1 MYPLSYFEEKMKSLY
16 KLAIV
21 GRSNVGKS
29 LLFNRICKK
38 NISIVHEQEGV
49 TRDRIYSKALFDE
62 KPFTAIDTAGL
73 EANKL
78 KLSLED
84 EVDIQTQVAIEEA
97 DVLVMV
103 VDAKVGPTSL
113 DHVVAKNLLKTKK
126 RVVLAVNKVDTDRLK
141 DKIFEFQKLGL
152 KNMINVSAAQNF
164 NVGELL
170 SLAFK
175 DFEFA
180 EKVSLVSE
188 RKTKITIVGR
198 TNVGKSTLI
207 NALLNEK
214 RAVVSD
220 QRATTRDSIDS
231 DITIKDKT
239 YTFIDTAGIRRKSKE
254 KDILE
259 KFSHSQTLKSI
270 ERSDICLLVLDAED
284 FITFQDKK
292 ILKFIEE
299 KSKGCIILVNKWDK
313 IKDIRQEHFLKA
325 LNQKKS
331 YFPTIIISATK
342 KLNLNKI
349 FPLIDKIQKN
359 KSRNVQTATLNK
371 FVEKCIQKNH
381 PPMIDGKR
389 LKIYYLTQIKNN
401 PPYFLFF
408 VNYPNRFSDTYKK
421 YLINNFRKNFD
432 FEGSPII
439 FGIKKKPQR

>member
-1 MYPLSYFEEKMKSLY
+1 MSFY

-21 GRSNVGKS
+21 GRANVGKS

-49 TRDRIYSKALFDE
+49 TRDRIYSRALFNE

-84 EVDIQTQVAIEEA
+84 EVDIQSQIAIEEA

-103 VDAKVGPTSL
+103 VDAKVGITSL

-164 NVGELL
+164 NIEELL
-170 SLAFK
+170 TIAFK
-175 DFEFA
+175 DFEFN
-180 EKVSLVSE
+180 EKLALVSE

-198 TNVGKSTLI
+198 TNVGKSTLL

-292 ILKFIEE
+292 ILKFIEQ

-313 IKDIRQEHFLKA
+313 IKDVRQEHFLKA

-349 FPLIDKIQKN
+349 FPLIERIQKN

-371 FVEKCIQKNH
+371 FVERCIQKNH

>member
-1 MYPLSYFEEKMKSLY
+1 MSFY

-21 GRSNVGKS
+21 GRANVGKS

-49 TRDRIYSKALFDE
+49 TRDRIYSRALFNE

-84 EVDIQTQVAIEEA
+84 EVDIQSQIAIEEA

-103 VDAKVGPTSL
+103 VDAKVGVTSL
-113 DHVVAKNLLKTKK
+113 DHIVAKNLLKTKK

-164 NVGELL
+164 NVEELIT
-170 SLAFK
+170 LAFK
-175 DFEFA
+175 DFEFD
-180 EKVSLVSE
+180 EKINLVSE

-214 RAVVSD
+214 RAVVSA

-231 DITIKDKT
+231 DITINDKT

-292 ILKFIEE
+292 ILKFIEQ

-349 FPLIDKIQKN
+349 FPLIERIQKN

-371 FVEKCIQKNH
+371 FVERCIQKNH

-439 FGIKKKPQR
+439 FGVKKKPQR

>member
-1 MYPLSYFEEKMKSLY
+1 MSFY

-21 GRSNVGKS
+21 GRANVGKS

-49 TRDRIYSKALFDE
+49 TRDRIYSRALFNE

-84 EVDIQTQVAIEEA
+84 EVDIQSQIAIEEA

-103 VDAKVGPTSL
+103 VDAKVGITSL

-164 NVGELL
+164 NIEELL
-170 SLAFK
+170 TLAFK
-175 DFEFA
+175 DFEFD
-180 EKVSLVSE
+180 EKLALVSE

-214 RAVVSD
+214 RAVVSA

-292 ILKFIEE
+292 ILKFIEQ

-313 IKDIRQEHFLKA
+313 IKDVRQEHFLKA

-359 KSRNVQTATLNK
+359 KSRNVQTETLNK

>member
-1 MYPLSYFEEKMKSLY
+1 MKSLY

-21 GRSNVGKS
+21 GRANVGKS

-38 NISIVHEQEGV
+38 NISIVHEKEGV
-49 TRDRIYSKALFDE
+49 TRDRIYSRALFDE

-84 EVDIQTQVAIEEA
+84 EINIQTQIAIEEA

-103 VDAKVGPTSL
+103 VDAKVGVITL

-164 NVGELL
+164 NVEELL
-170 SLAFK
+170 SLAFN
-175 DFEFA
+175 DFEFD
-180 EKVSLVSE
+180 ENINLVSE

-198 TNVGKSTLI
+198 TNVGKSTLL
-207 NALLNEK
+207 NSLLNEK

-292 ILKFIEE
+292 ILKFIEQ

-313 IKDIRQEHFLKA
+313 IKDVRQEHFLKA

-349 FPLIDKIQKN
+349 FPLIERIQKN

-371 FVEKCIQKNH
+371 FIEKCIQKNH

-439 FGIKKKPQR
+439 FGVKKKPQR

>member
-1 MYPLSYFEEKMKSLY
+1 MKSLY

>member
-1 MYPLSYFEEKMKSLY
+1 MKSLY

-21 GRSNVGKS
+21 GRANVGKS

-49 TRDRIYSKALFDE
+49 TRDRIYSRALFNE

-84 EVDIQTQVAIEEA
+84 EVDIQSQIAIEEA

-103 VDAKVGPTSL
+103 VDAKVGITSL

-164 NVGELL
+164 NIEELL
-170 SLAFK
+170 TIAFK
-175 DFEFA
+175 DFEFD
-180 EKVSLVSE
+180 EKINLVSE

-292 ILKFIEE
+292 ILKFIEQ

-359 KSRNVQTATLNK
+359 KSRNVQTAILNK